1 MHFALLNGVR
11 VEPEKGL
18 DGAVCPICKQP
29 VRARCGEVRVKHWA
43 HKSVID
49 CDSWKEPETTWHRE
63 WKNLFGDLQEQMHEK
78 DGTRHMADVK
88 TQDGTIVEF
97 RHGPID
103 LNGKRT
109 REAFFGEPMFW
120 VVDCAAEQK
129 KNRFNFNFGNAV
141 KTNVPCDDHE
151 IFMVDDPACV
161 FPRSWIECK
170 RFVFFDFGESQLWC
184 LFPRNDTYR
193 YGVFMRVSKA
203 DFVAVVKGGYAKFR
217 ERCADILRQV
227 NDSRRNVRNQNRAC
241 FEQRGGW
248 TQLRQEEARAVPTG
262 ADVPW
267 PMTFNRSVSLA
278 VTVDAVHA
286 WLIARGLLKEVLT
299 GSQINGEADGTGCCA
314 IHCSAYFD
322 HVQLYWSR
330 RKLEGEV
337 GSDIINQ
344 VPALNDLKESAGC
357 FIGVA
362 EYYVEER
369 PGNQVKI
376 HLRNFKRLAGGLKS
390 QQSSECIWRLD
401 DALRSQF
408 ELMQQRER

>member
-141 KTNVPCDDHE
+141 KASVPCDDRE
-151 IFMVDDPACV
+151 IFMVDHPACV

-184 LFPRNDTYR
+184 LFPRNDKYR
-193 YGVFMRVSKA
+193 HGVFTCISKD
-203 DFVAVVKGGYAKFR
+203 DFVAAVKDGFAKFR
-217 ERCADILRQV
+217 ERCVGIWRQV
-227 NDSRRNVRNQNRAC
+227 NEVRRHAPTLRRAC
-241 FEQRGGW
+241 FQPG
-248 TQLRQEEARAVPTG
+248 AVQQVETRTDPAG
-262 ADVPW
+262 ADVAW
-267 PMTFNRSVSLA
+267 PADFDRTVSLA
-278 VTVDAVHA
+278 LTVDAVHA

-314 IHCSAYFD
+314 IHCSASFGQS
-322 HVQLYWSR
+322 QLYWAKN
-330 RKLEGEV
+330 KLKGNY
-337 GSDIINQ
+337 GDGIIAN
-344 VPALNDLKESAGC
+344 VPGLNELQATAGY

-362 EYYVEER
+362 EYCVEEL
-369 PGNQVKI
+369 PGTQVKI
-376 HLRNFKRLAGGLKS
+376 HLRNFKGLVGGLKS
-390 QQSSECIWRLD
+390 QQSSECFWRLD